1 VASLLISAVV
11 VLFVV
16 KFYWFIKHK
25 RYTLTEFSQAMF
37 LRLFFTLFIIFIG
50 FSLIYYSLFLNGHV
64 VVQDTVNNRT
74 VSHFSDYVYFS
85 GVTLLSVG
93 YGDLVPLGVTRIFSL
108 LEASLG
114 LLLPSAFFLT
124 AWNNSNQS
132 DRDS

>member
-1 VASLLISAVV
+1 MASLLISAVV

-37 LRLFFTLFIIFIG
+37 LRLFFTLFIVFIE
-50 FSLIYYSLFLNGHV
+50 FSLIYYGLFLNGHV

-74 VSHFSDYVYFS
+74 ISHFGDYLYFS

-93 YGDLVPLGVTRIFSL
+93 YGDLVPVGVTRIFSL
-108 LEASLG
+108 IEASLG

>member
-1 VASLLISAVV
+1 MASLLIGAIV

-37 LRLFFTLFIIFIG
+37 FRLFFTLFIVFIG
-50 FSLIYYSLFLNGHV
+50 FSLIYYGLFLNGHV
-64 VVQDTVNNRT
+64 VVLDTVNNRT
-74 VSHFSDYVYFS
+74 ISHFGDYLYFS

-93 YGDLVPLGVTRIFSL
+93 YGDLVPVGVARIFSL

>member
-1 VASLLISAVV
+1 MASLLIGAVV

-16 KFYWFIKHK
+16 KFYWFIEHK

-37 LRLFFTLFIIFIG
+37 SRLFFTLFIVFIG
-50 FSLIYYSLFLNGHV
+50 FSLIYYGLFLNGHV
-64 VVQDTVNNRT
+64 VVLDTVNNRT
-74 VSHFSDYVYFS
+74 IDHFSDYLYFS

-93 YGDLVPLGVTRIFSL
+93 YGDLVPVGVARIFSL

-132 DRDS
+132 DSDS

>member
-1 VASLLISAVV
+1 MASILIGAVV

-37 LRLFFTLFIIFIG
+37 LRLFFTLFIVFIG
-50 FSLIYYSLFLNGHV
+50 FSLIYYGLFLNGHV
-64 VVQDTVNNRT
+64 VILDTVNNRT
-74 VSHFSDYVYFS
+74 IDHFSDYLYFS

-93 YGDLVPLGVTRIFSL
+93 YGDLVPVGVARIFSL

-132 DRDS
+132 DSDS

>member
-1 VASLLISAVV
+1 MASLLIGAIV

-37 LRLFFTLFIIFIG
+37 LRLFFSLFIVFIG
-50 FSLIYYSLFLNGHV
+50 FSLIYYGLFLNGHV
-64 VVQDTVNNRT
+64 VVLDTVNNHT
-74 VSHFSDYVYFS
+74 ISHFGDYLYFS

-93 YGDLVPLGVTRIFSL
+93 YGDLVPVGVTRIFSL
-108 LEASLG
+108 IEASLG

-132 DRDS
+132 DHDS

>member
-1 VASLLISAVV
+1 MANLLIGAVV
-11 VLFVV
+11 VLFIV

-37 LRLFFTLFIIFIG
+37 LRLFLTLFIVFIG
-50 FSLIYYSLFLNGHV
+50 FSLIYYSLFLNDYV
-64 VVQDTVNNRT
+64 VVHDTVNNRT
-74 VSHFSDYVYFS
+74 ISHFGDYLYFS

-93 YGDLVPLGVTRIFSL
+93 YGDLVPVGVAKIFSL

-114 LLLPSAFFLT
+114 LLIPSAFFLT